1 VEPILHQD
9 DVSVDRRLREL
20 GLSREGLI
28 EVVLA
33 AVTARNSCTENDPS
47 SAPGWM
53 SWKEGSRRLREVFR
67 PDGFIKSNDDGVPWL
82 VDPKNGTRFC
92 VANTD
97 EASGVPG
104 RGPQQRSKKGPATDR
119 AVMRNSAPLF
129 EFSGIEEPS
138 LSKSLTRQPF
148 TTQSWYLCIFAE
160 GETVRAEL
168 ALPVGMSDGFFDG
181 FLERIVIVGTGDE
194 PFKVRVSLPDAPE
207 DDVFDIPVSRK

>member
-1 VEPILHQD
+1 MMAISLSLKEIQSHPYFNGADETWESSELTTTSLLH
-9 DVSVDRRLREL
+9 SL
-20 GLSREGLI
+20 GWMTALEASTINPGLI
-28 EVVLA
+28 AQFVLA

-160 GETVRAEL
+160 ARRFGL
-168 ALPVGMSDGFFDG
+168 SWPYL
-181 FLERIVIVGTGDE
+181 
-194 PFKVRVSLPDAPE
+194 
-207 DDVFDIPVSRK
+207 